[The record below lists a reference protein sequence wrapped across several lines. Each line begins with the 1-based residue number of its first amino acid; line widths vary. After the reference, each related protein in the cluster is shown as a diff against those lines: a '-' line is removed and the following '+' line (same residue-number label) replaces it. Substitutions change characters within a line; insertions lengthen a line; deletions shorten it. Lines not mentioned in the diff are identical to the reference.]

1 MDIEVLRN
9 YAEIIESGS
18 ITAAAKKLYTAQA
31 TLSMQLKS
39 LEKEL
44 GTVLLIRTAHRL
56 ELTEAGK
63 MLYRRAKSITA
74 IEGQLR
80 NEIRELE
87 NGSEGT
93 VRIAVSDG
101 EGLSVCGDVLSDF
114 SRLYP
119 KIRVE
124 IFERPDHEVIAM
136 TEEGS
141 AAMAFVRTPCTISAD
156 MNVLSFEEEP
166 MAAVYD
172 PERFSFGEEPL
183 RTVGLSG
190 KRIAV
195 QRRYR
200 QMFESTFIERLKK
213 NRSEPPVVSFAADS
227 AGSVLSAAEQG
238 LGIGILPVSAA
249 ETSKNVKVKLI
260 DEPLFHTQRM
270 IVSGKNAFLSAAER
284 KLLEYAQALFDR

>member
-1 MDIEVLRN
+1 MRN

-31 TLSMQLKS
+31 TLSMQLKG

-74 IEGQLR
+74 IEGQIKS
-80 NEIRELE
+80 EIKEME

-93 VRIAVSDG
+93 VRIGISSE

-119 KIRVE
+119 KIRLE
-124 IFERPDHEVIAM
+124 IYEAPDHEILSM
-136 TEEGS
+136 TEDGS
-141 AAMAFVRTPCTISAD
+141 AAMAFLRTPCTISAD
-156 MNVLSFEEEP
+156 MNVLSFDAEP
-166 MAAVYD
+166 MAAVFD
-172 PERFSFGEEPL
+172 PARFSFGDEPL
-183 RTVGLSG
+183 RTAGLSG
-190 KRIAV
+190 KRLAV

-200 QMFESTFIERLKK
+200 QLFESTFTERLKK
-213 NRSEPPVVSFAADS
+213 NKAEPPAVSFAADS
-227 AGSVLSAAEQG
+227 VCSVLSAAERG
-238 LGIGILPVSAA
+238 LGIGILPLSAA
-249 ETSKNVKVKLI
+249 EAGRNVKIKVI
-260 DEPLFHTQRM
+260 DELLFHTQRM
-270 IVSGKNAFLSAAER
+270 IVSGKNGFLSAAER
-284 KLLEYAQALFDR
+284 RLIEYAKTLFD